1 MEIVRNILRIVIPF
15 EDIFTTVFLVRTEQ
29 GVLLFD
35 TATFPRDMDEYV
47 FPVLDRLGEAPK
59 CVFISHNH
67 RDHAGGL
74 QRVLEKYPGVPVASR
89 SGALAEKF
97 PSVFAPC
104 DGDVLLGC
112 LRVVEIP
119 GHTMDSMGLLDER
132 TGTLLT
138 GDSLQLYGIFGS
150 GNWGANIRF
159 PQEHAAAIEKI
170 RKMDV
175 NAIVA
180 SHDYHPC
187 GHIAR
192 GEAEIDRYLRSC
204 LMPLEEIR
212 ALIAEHPEMDDAAIA
227 NLYNHARSLPT
238 LGAHVVGACRNAVYG
253 ENG

>member
-1 MEIVRNILRIVIPF
+1 MEIVKDILRIVIPF

-35 TATFPRDMDEYV
+35 TATFPQDMDEYV

-59 CVFISHNH
+59 CVFISHSH

-74 QRVLEKYPGVPVASR
+74 QRVLEKFPGVPVASR
-89 SGALAEKF
+89 SEALAEKF
-97 PSVFAPC
+97 SNVFAPG

-112 LRVVEIP
+112 LRAVEIP
-119 GHTMDSMGLLDER
+119 GHTMDSMGLLDVR

-159 PQEHAAAIEKI
+159 PREHAAAIENI
-170 RKMDV
+170 RKLDV
-175 NAIVA
+175 RTIVA

-192 GEAEIDRYLRSC
+192 GNAEIDRYMSNC
-204 LMPLEEIR
+204 LAPLEDVR
-212 ALIAEHPEMDDAAIA
+212 ALIAAHPDLDDEEIA
-227 NLYNHARSLPT
+227 KIYNESRHLPT
-238 LGAHVVGACRNAVYG
+238 LGAHVVRACR
-253 ENG
+253 EE

>member
-1 MEIVRNILRIVIPF
+1 MEMIENILRIKIPF
-15 EDIFTTVFLVRTEQ
+15 EDIYTTAFLVRTEQ

-35 TATFPRDMDEYV
+35 TATFPQDMDDYV
-47 FPVLDRLGEAPK
+47 FPELERLGEELK

-74 QRVLEKYPGVPVASR
+74 ARVLEKYPGVPVASR
-89 SGALAEKF
+89 SVALAEKF
-97 PSVFAPC
+97 KSVFEPC

-119 GHTMDSMGLLDER
+119 GHTMDSMGLLDTR

-159 PQEHAAAIEKI
+159 PREHAAALERI
-170 RKMDV
+170 RGLDV
-175 NAIVA
+175 KVIVA

-192 GEAEIDRYLRSC
+192 GEAEIDRYLSQC
-204 LMPLEEIR
+204 IAPLDDIR
-212 ALIAEHPEMDDAAIA
+212 VLILAHPELDAAGIA
-227 NLYNHARSLPT
+227 RLYNTSGTLPT
-238 LGAHVVGACRNAVYG
+238 LGAHGVASTAAARR
-253 ENG
+253 